1 MFSVHPSKLTDK
13 ELVRYADMMLAE
25 GKLPTD
31 WQEEI
36 IKRLEDLVNP
46 SIRSDWR

>member
-1 MFSVHPSKLTDK
+1 MFSVHPSNLSDK

-25 GKLPTD
+25 GKLPVE

-36 IKRLEDLVNP
+36 IKRLEDLLNP
-46 SIRSDWR
+46 SLKQDWR

>member
-1 MFSVHPSKLTDK
+1 MFSVQPSKLTDK
-13 ELVRYADMMLAE
+13 ELVRYADSMLAE
-25 GKLPTD
+25 GKLPVE

-46 SIRSDWR
+46 ALRHDGR

>member
-1 MFSVHPSKLTDK
+1 MFSVQPSKLTDK
-13 ELVRYADMMLAE
+13 ELVRYADIMLAD
-25 GKLPTD
+25 GKLPVE

-46 SIRSDWR
+46 ALRQDWR

>member
-1 MFSVHPSKLTDK
+1 MFSVQPNFLNDK
-13 ELVRYADMMLAE
+13 ELVRYADMLLAE
-25 GKLPTD
+25 GKLPVE

-46 SIRSDWR
+46 TRYKQR